1 MKQKECQLDISQGSS
16 YLQREFRPTSGGFCQ
31 ILASLRQINDTTL
44 RTGWGIPKKTI
55 AKGPTQ
61 VTQLMRSTTLIFLS
75 FVLSSC
81 VSVKLGNSDET
92 KRATGVEYREPKS
105 PFAREDQS
113 GVDASWKNQRNGN
126 SIAFLSDCKD
136 PSDPPLDNIVQGVI
150 VGLSDLN
157 VESKET
163 VTVQSRE
170 GRRVLASG
178 KVDGVPSLIDLLVF
192 KRNTCIYILTYV
204 GVKSAFNE
212 NRGEFNKFLESFRAP

>member
-1 MKQKECQLDISQGSS
+1 
-16 YLQREFRPTSGGFCQ
+16 
-31 ILASLRQINDTTL
+31 
-44 RTGWGIPKKTI
+44 
-55 AKGPTQ
+55 
-61 VTQLMRSTTLIFLS
+61 
-75 FVLSSC
+75 
-81 VSVKLGNSDET
+81 
-92 KRATGVEYREPKS
+92 
-105 PFAREDQS
+105 
-113 GVDASWKNQRNGN
+113 
-126 SIAFLSDCKD
+126 
-136 PSDPPLDNIVQGVI
+136 VQGVI

-212 NRGEFNKFLESFRAP
+212 NRGDFNKFLESFRAP